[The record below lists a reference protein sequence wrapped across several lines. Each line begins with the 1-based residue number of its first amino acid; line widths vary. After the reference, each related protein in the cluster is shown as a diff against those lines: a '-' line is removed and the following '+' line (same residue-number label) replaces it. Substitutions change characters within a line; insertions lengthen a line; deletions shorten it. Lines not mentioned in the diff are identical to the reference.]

1 MSAAAQVLSADVYE
15 QPRAREYQ
23 EMQDIINRRGDHGR
37 DRYGDL
43 IDKEERVLDTV
54 DRVVND
60 ARLQRSERGSIL
72 HMSVA
77 QIATRTAEVMY
88 QVFRDALAARSTE
101 DAKALLRSPER
112 RLYLGIVLVT
122 LALLAML
129 VTLGSG
135 W

>member
-1 MSAAAQVLSADVYE
+1 MSAAADVLSADVYE

-43 IDKEERVLDTV
+43 MDREERVLDTV

-60 ARLQRSERGSIL
+60 ARLQRMERSSIM

-77 QIATRTAEVMY
+77 QIATKTTEVMH
-88 QVFRDALAARSTE
+88 QMFREAVQARTLE
-101 DAKALLRSPER
+101 DAAALVRPPER
-112 RLYLGIVLVT
+112 RLYMGIVLIT